1 MAERNILLW
10 NFSLQKILQFKIDSN
25 TKPNFKP

>member
-1 MAERNILLW
+1 M
-10 NFSLQKILQFKIDSN
+10 SQFKINSN